1 MKLKKII
8 FIIVGCVSLLLG
20 CIGIVL
26 PILPTVPFFLVT
38 VYCFANSSERL
49 HDWFTSTDMYKKN
62 LESFVQK
69 RGMTIAAKVKII
81 ILVTLLMGFGFIMM
95 KAVPAARVILAI
107 VWICHIIYFVFGVK
121 TIEGQE
127 E

>member
-38 VYCFANSSERL
+38 VYCFANSSECL
-49 HDWFTSTDMYKKN
+49 HGLVHIN
-62 LESFVQK
+62 RHVQK
-69 RGMTIAAKVKII
+69 
-81 ILVTLLMGFGFIMM
+81 
-95 KAVPAARVILAI
+95 
-107 VWICHIIYFVFGVK
+107 
-121 TIEGQE
+121 ES
-127 E
+127 

>member
-38 VYCFANSSERL
+38 VYCFANSSECL

-69 RGMTIAAKVKII
+69 RGMTIATKVKII
-81 ILVTLLMGFGFIMM
+81 IPVTLLMGFGFIMM
-95 KAVPAARVILAI
+95 KSVPVARVILAI

>member
-38 VYCFANSSERL
+38 VYCFANSSECL

-81 ILVTLLMGFGFIMM
+81 IPVTLLMAFGFIMM
-95 KAVPAARVILAI
+95 KSVLAARVILAI

>member
-38 VYCFANSSERL
+38 VYCFANSSECL

-81 ILVTLLMGFGFIMM
+81 IPVTLLKGFGFIMM
-95 KAVPAARVILAI
+95 KSVIAARVILAI

>member
-38 VYCFANSSERL
+38 VYCFANSSECL

-69 RGMTIAAKVKII
+69 RGMTIATKVKII
-81 ILVTLLMGFGFIMM
+81 IPVTLLMGFGFIMM
-95 KAVPAARVILAI
+95 KSVIAARVILAI